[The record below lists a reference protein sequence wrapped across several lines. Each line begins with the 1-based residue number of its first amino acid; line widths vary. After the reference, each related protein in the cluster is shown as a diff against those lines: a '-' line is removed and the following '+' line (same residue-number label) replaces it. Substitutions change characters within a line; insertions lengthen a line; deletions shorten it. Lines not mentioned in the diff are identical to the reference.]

1 MKLGACLMQI
11 GPKGTTLYHNELHN
25 ELHSLSQEPQA
36 FTIYPVN
43 GLKCP
48 ASLPPVLTLPRG
60 I

>member
-1 MKLGACLMQI
+1 MQI
-11 GPKGTTLYHNELHN
+11 GPKGTTLYHN